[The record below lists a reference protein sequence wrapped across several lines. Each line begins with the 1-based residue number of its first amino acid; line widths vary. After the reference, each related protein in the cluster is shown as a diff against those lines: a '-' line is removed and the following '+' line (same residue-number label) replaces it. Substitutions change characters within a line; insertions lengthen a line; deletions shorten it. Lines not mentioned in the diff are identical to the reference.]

1 MMRDVSTHSEEEV
14 TQMSTDRDI
23 RASLTAASIR

>member
-1 MMRDVSTHSEEEV
+1 MRDVSMHSAEEV
-14 TQMSTDRDI
+14 TPMITDRDI